1 MGNDTPVGTRWDRG
15 RGEEHKPKTA
25 STLTVSRDGSGLVN
39 SSSVLG
45 LETGNDTSG
54 ELLEH
59 LGALDDVHGDPDL
72 LDVGTTENG
81 DGTSTSDS
89 PVVYQPGCKG
99 LE

>member
-25 STLTVSRDGSGLVN
+25 STLTVSSDGSGLVD

-45 LETGNDTSG
+45 LEAGNTTGG

-72 LDVGTTENG
+72 LDVGSTENG
-81 DGTSTSDS
+81 DSTSTSDS
-89 PVVYQPGCKG
+89 PVVYQSGDRG
-99 LE
+99 FE